1 MEAMAGPPAEEV
13 YSGRPGKEGMG
24 KRSGCSW
31 GLKVGDWYLEAAAS
45 EEKSMPM
52 PMPMPMPM
60 RDTRSKKKGEEEGE
74 GEGGTV

>member
-13 YSGRPGKEGMG
+13 YSVRPGKEGMG

-31 GLKVGDWYLEAAAS
+31 GLKVGDWYLEAAS

-52 PMPMPMPM
+52 PMPM
-60 RDTRSKKKGEEEGE
+60 RDTISKKKGEEEGE
-74 GEGGTV
+74 GGTV